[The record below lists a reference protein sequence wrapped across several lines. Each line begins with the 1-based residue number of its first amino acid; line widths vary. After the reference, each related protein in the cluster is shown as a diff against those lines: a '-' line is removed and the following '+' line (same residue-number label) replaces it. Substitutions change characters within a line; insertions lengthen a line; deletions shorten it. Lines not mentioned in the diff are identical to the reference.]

1 MTRLHP
7 LVLALLMLALMA
19 TSVTMAVARGQ
30 VPSGETMVICSG
42 YGTTTISVDAA
53 GNPTGPVHPCPECLM
68 GLVAVL
74 APALPDLARPD
85 LPSRKLVAVEIPPLA
100 SRSAPP
106 ARARDPPLSI

>member
-1 MTRLHP
+1 MTRLP
-7 LVLALLMLALMA
+7 RLVSALLILVLMA

-42 YGTTTISVDAA
+42 YGTTTISLDAD

-74 APALPDLARPD
+74 ASALPALARPD
-85 LPSRKLVAVEIPPLA
+85 LASHKLAAVKIPPLA
-100 SRSAPP
+100 SRGMPP
-106 ARARDPPLSI
+106 ARARDPPLPV